1 MYVKKYR
8 ADSKNVHHYK
18 LQHLAD
24 VHFNPRYDGK
34 VSKTVIWVLSLIGV
48 LLIVT
53 ACLNFINLATA
64 RAISRSKEVGV
75 RKTLGSV
82 RGQIFW
88 QFTTETGII
97 VLMATCLA
105 FAISYA
111 AVPYINELF
120 NSRITLSLLSSF
132 HIPIFLA
139 VLVVMVT
146 LLAGFYPGL
155 VLSGFKPVLALKGK
169 LSDGSGSLNVRRA
182 LITTQFVIS
191 QVLLFGLIVAM
202 YQTWY
207 VRQADLGFNQEGI
220 VMIPIGS
227 RDVKM
232 NTLRSRLAQIP
243 QVETVSLCLAAPAS
257 DSHWGTMFSFDNRSE
272 TEEFSIIFRGA
283 DENYLSTF
291 DIDLI
296 AGRNL
301 IPSDTINEFLVNET
315 LVHNLGFSAPE
326 EVLGKSLSI
335 LAGDV
340 KGQIVGVMSD
350 FHDQSFK
357 SGIEPVFI
365 TTAPELYNVY
375 ALKINMK
382 DGSSALSAI
391 RGTWAEMYPDEIFE
405 YQFLDDQIASFYKTE
420 ETMLKVI
427 EVFSF
432 IALTVG
438 CMGLFGLVSFMASR
452 KTKEIGIRKILGG
465 SVGHILWIFGKEF
478 SRLVFIA
485 FLVAAPIGWWLMSRW
500 LENYAYR
507 VEMTWWIFG
516 LEVSIIL
523 VLVIVTVGYH
533 SVKTAMANPVRSLR
547 TE

>member
-1 MYVKKYR
+1 M
-8 ADSKNVHHYK
+8 
-18 LQHLAD
+18 
-24 VHFNPRYDGK
+24 
-34 VSKTVIWVLSLIGV
+34 
-48 LLIVT
+48 
-53 ACLNFINLATA
+53 
-64 RAISRSKEVGV
+64 
-75 RKTLGSV
+75 
-82 RGQIFW
+82 
-88 QFTTETGII
+88 
-97 VLMATCLA
+97 
-105 FAISYA
+105 
-111 AVPYINELF
+111 
-120 NSRITLSLLSSF
+120 
-132 HIPIFLA
+132 
-139 VLVVMVT
+139 
-146 LLAGFYPGL
+146 
-155 VLSGFKPVLALKGK
+155 
-169 LSDGSGSLNVRRA
+169 
-182 LITTQFVIS
+182 
-191 QVLLFGLIVAM
+191 
-202 YQTWY
+202 
-207 VRQADLGFNQEGI
+207 
-220 VMIPIGS
+220 
-227 RDVKM
+227 
-232 NTLRSRLAQIP
+232 
-243 QVETVSLCLAAPAS
+243 
-257 DSHWGTMFSFDNRSE
+257 
-272 TEEFSIIFRGA
+272 
-283 DENYLSTF
+283 
-291 DIDLI
+291 
-296 AGRNL
+296 
-301 IPSDTINEFLVNET
+301 
-315 LVHNLGFSAPE
+315 HNLGFSAPE